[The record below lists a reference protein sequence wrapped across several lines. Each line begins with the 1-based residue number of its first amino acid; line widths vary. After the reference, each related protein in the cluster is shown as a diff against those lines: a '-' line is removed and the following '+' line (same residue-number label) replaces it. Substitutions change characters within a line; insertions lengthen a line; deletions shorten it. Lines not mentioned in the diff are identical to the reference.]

1 MVLKY
6 YLNHSRL
13 DVDLC
18 RLLHFVRYNFQLLFW
33 IENRLFR
40 LALGAASR
48 VFGTGTSRPE
58 LFLRLR
64 TLRRGGT
71 HCDLALFELAMAV
84 FNHVQFL

>member
-18 RLLHFVRYNFQLLFW
+18 RLLHFIGYNFQLLLW
-33 IENRLFR
+33 VENRLFR
-40 LALGAASR
+40 LVGGPAPLLFR
-48 VFGTGTSRPE
+48 ILRPE
-58 LFLRLR
+58 LFLRLVR
-64 TLRRGGT
+64 ALRRGGT
-71 HCDLALFELAMAV
+71 HCDLALFDLAMAV